1 MNISVIIPAF
11 NEEKRLGPT
20 IERILAYLAAD
31 GGDFEI
37 LVVDDGSSDGTAA
50 VAGSFGTAGSVRLIK
65 SDVNRGKG
73 FSVKLGV
80 EASRME
86 FILFSDADLSTPIE
100 ELSKLKSSL
109 DTSGADVAV
118 GSRAARGADVALH
131 QPFYREMMGKI
142 FNKIARTLTFGKI
155 KDSQCG
161 FKLFR
166 REAAKKLFALSRIDG
181 FAFDAEIIFLAQK
194 KGYSVVEVP
203 VRWLNNPN
211 TRVSAVKDSAKM
223 FIELIRIRINYILG
237 RYA

>member
-20 IERILAYLAAD
+20 IEKILDYLTAG

-37 LVVDDGSSDGTAA
+37 LVVDDGSADGTAA
-50 VAGSFGTAGSVRLIK
+50 VAESFAARGKARLIK
-65 SDVNRGKG
+65 SAANRGKG
-73 FSVKLGV
+73 FSVKRGV
-80 EASRME
+80 EEARME

-109 DTSGADVAV
+109 DASGADIAV
-118 GSRAARGADVALH
+118 GSRAARGADVALR
-131 QPFYREMMGKI
+131 QPFYRELMGKV
-142 FNKIARTLTFGKI
+142 FNKIARALTFGKI

-166 REAAKKLFALSRIDG
+166 GDAAKKLFALSRIDG

-194 KGYSVVEVP
+194 KGFGVVEVP
-203 VRWLNNPN
+203 VRWVNNPN
-211 TRVSAVKDSAKM
+211 TRVNAVKDSAKM
-223 FIELIRIRINYILG
+223 FIELVKIRINYMLCG
-237 RYA
+237 YN

>member
-20 IERILAYLAAD
+20 IERMLAYLAAD

-37 LVVDDGSSDGTAA
+37 LVVDDGSADGTAA
-50 VAGSFGTAGSVRLIK
+50 VAESFAARGKVRLIR

-73 FSVKLGV
+73 FSVKRGV
-80 EASRME
+80 EEARME

-109 DTSGADVAV
+109 DGADADMAA
-118 GSRAARGADVALH
+118 GSRAATGADVALH
-131 QPFYREMMGKI
+131 QPFYREMMGKV
-142 FNKIARTLTFGKI
+142 FNKIARTLTFGRI

-166 REAAKKLFALSRIDG
+166 KNAAKKLFALSRIDG

-194 KGYSVVEVP
+194 KGFGVVEVP
-203 VRWLNNPN
+203 VRWINNPN
-211 TRVSAVKDSAKM
+211 TRVSAVRDSVKM
-223 FIELIRIRINYILG
+223 LVELVRIRINYMLG
-237 RYA
+237 RYD